1 MDNVVVTKDLK
12 KTYLLGEVKVPA
24 LRGVNMEIKRGEMVS
39 IMGPSGS
46 GKTTL
51 LNLLGGLDRPTSG
64 KVWIDGID
72 LSTLSDSELVRLRLD
87 KIGFIFQQYYLV
99 PWLTALAN
107 VEIPMMLKNVPR
119 KERRKKAMKLLEMVG
134 LGRRV
139 HHEPSKLSGGEQQ
152 RVAIA
157 RALANDPSIILA
169 DEPTGNLDTKT
180 GADIVNLL
188 KRLNKE
194 ENVTIIVV
202 THDPDVARETQ
213 RILRIRDGVIE
224 RELKPSEI

>member
-1 MDNVVVTKDLK
+1 MENVVVTKDLK

-51 LNLLGGLDRPTSG
+51 LNLLGGLDRPTAG
-64 KVWIDGID
+64 KIWIDGVDI
-72 LSTLSDSELVRLRLD
+72 STLSDSELVRLRLD

-107 VEIPMMLKNVPR
+107 VEIPLMLKNIPR
-119 KERRKKAMKLLEMVG
+119 KERRKKAMKLLELVG
-134 LGRRV
+134 LGKRM

-180 GADIVNLL
+180 GAEIVNLL
-188 KRLNKE
+188 KRLNSE
-194 ENVTIIVV
+194 ENVTVIVV
-202 THDPDVARETQ
+202 THDPEVAKETQ

-224 RELKPSEI
+224 RILKPSEI

>member
-1 MDNVVVTKDLK
+1 
-12 KTYLLGEVKVPA
+12 
-24 LRGVNMEIKRGEMVS
+24 
-39 IMGPSGS
+39 
-46 GKTTL
+46 
-51 LNLLGGLDRPTSG
+51 
-64 KVWIDGID
+64 
-72 LSTLSDSELVRLRLD
+72 VRLRLD

-107 VEIPMMLKNVPR
+107 VEIPLMLKNIPR
-119 KERRKKAMKLLEMVG
+119 KERRKKAMKLLELVG
-134 LGRRV
+134 LGRRF

-180 GADIVNLL
+180 GAEIVNLL
-188 KRLNKE
+188 KRLNRE
-194 ENVTIIVV
+194 ENVTVIVV
-202 THDPDVARETQ
+202 THDPEVAKETQ

-224 RELKPSEI
+224 RVLKPSEI

>member
-1 MDNVVVTKDLK
+1 MENVVVTKDLK

-51 LNLLGGLDRPTSG
+51 LNLLGGLDRPTAG
-64 KVWIDGID
+64 KIWIDGVDI
-72 LSTLSDSELVRLRLD
+72 STLSDSELVRLRLD

-107 VEIPMMLKNVPR
+107 VEIPLMLKNIPR
-119 KERRKKAMKLLEMVG
+119 KERRKKAMKLLELVG
-134 LGRRV
+134 LGRRF

-180 GADIVNLL
+180 GAEIVNLL
-188 KRLNKE
+188 KRLNRE
-194 ENVTIIVV
+194 ENVTVIVV
-202 THDPDVARETQ
+202 THDPEVAKETQ

-224 RELKPSEI
+224 RVLKPSEI

>member
-1 MDNVVVTKDLK
+1 MENVVVTKDLK

-51 LNLLGGLDRPTSG
+51 LNLLGGLDRPTAG
-64 KVWIDGID
+64 KIWIDGVDI
-72 LSTLSDSELVRLRLD
+72 STLSDSELVRLRLD

-107 VEIPMMLKNVPR
+107 VEIPLMLKNIPR
-119 KERRKKAMKLLEMVG
+119 KERRKKAMKLLELVG
-134 LGRRV
+134 LGRRF

-180 GADIVNLL
+180 GAEIVNLL
-188 KRLNKE
+188 KRLNRE
-194 ENVTIIVV
+194 ENVTVIVV
-202 THDPDVARETQ
+202 
-213 RILRIRDGVIE
+213 
-224 RELKPSEI
+224 

>member
-64 KVWIDGID
+64 KIWIDGID

-107 VEIPMMLKNVPR
+107 VEIPLMLKNVP
-119 KERRKKAMKLLEMVG
+119 KDERRKKAMKLLELVG
-134 LGRRV
+134 LGKRM

-180 GADIVNLL
+180 GAEIVNLL
-188 KRLNKE
+188 KKLNRE

-213 RILRIRDGVIE
+213 RVLRIRDGVIE
-224 RELKPSEI
+224 RILKPSEI